1 MPHIEPGSTIGIL
14 GGGQLARMLSLAAAP
29 LGYKC
34 HIYCPEERSPAFQV
48 ADAYTMAPYDD
59 EAALA
64 KFASEVAVVTY
75 EFENVPA
82 ATAQFIAKL
91 KPLRPGAKALQVAQD
106 RLAEKTFLS
115 DNGIATA
122 PFMAFETKEELK
134 AAVKKVGLPAVAK
147 TRRGGYDG
155 KGQAVLQSQMDINDA
170 LDAMKGAPAILE
182 GFVPFDKEVSA
193 IVARGT
199 DTNIAAYPIA
209 ENVHTN
215 HILDTTTVPA
225 DIKDNHAAKA
235 RVMAVKIANALDYVG
250 VLAVEL
256 FVVEKTG
263 EVLVN
268 EIAPRVHNSGH
279 WSIEG
284 ARTSQFEQHI
294 RAVCELPLGDAQNL
308 GKVRMK
314 NLLGDDIFKIVEWL
328 KDPRAHYHHYGKHEA
343 REGRKMGHVT
353 WVDSRD

>member
-1 MPHIEPGSTIGIL
+1 MEIIEPGSTIGIL
-14 GGGQLARMLSLAAAP
+14 GGGQLARMLTLAAAP

-48 ADAYTMAPYDD
+48 ADAYTIAAYDD
-59 EAALA
+59 EEALA

-82 ATAQFIAKL
+82 ATAEFIAKL
-91 KPLRPGAKALQVAQD
+91 KPLRPSALALEISQD
-106 RLAEKTFLS
+106 RLVEKTFLAEH
-115 DNGIATA
+115 GIATA
-122 PFMAFETKEELK
+122 PFAPFQSKDELK
-134 AAVKKVGLPAVAK
+134 AAVKKVGLPAIAK

-155 KGQAVLQSQMDINDA
+155 KGQAILHSQLDINDA
-170 LDAMKGAPAILE
+170 FVAVKGVPAILE
-182 GFVPFDKEVSA
+182 GFIAFDREVSA
-193 IVARGT
+193 IVARGA
-199 DTNIAAYPIA
+199 DNRIAAYPIA
-209 ENVHTN
+209 ENKHTN
-215 HILDTTTVPA
+215 HVLDETTVPA
-225 DIKDNHAAKA
+225 NISEKLAATAHVMAAKL
-235 RVMAVKIANALDYVG
+235 ANALDYVG
-250 VLAVEL
+250 ILSLEL
-256 FVVEKTG
+256 FVVEKTN

-294 RAVCELPLGDAQNL
+294 RAVCGLPLGDAQNL

-314 NLLGDDIFKIVEWL
+314 NLFGDDILKIEEWL
-328 KDPRAHYHHYGKHEA
+328 SDPRAHYHHYGKHEA

-353 WVDSRD
+353 WVDSQT